1 MHSLFTHLIAISLV
15 LKSVDP
21 CVATSPGGTAT
32 TTAAP
37 SSCKNCLLS
46 ATEVIMISEG
56 TKAFTSDTIDTSGT
70 CAIRTSVCDGFSADS
85 GVLITFNEDEAGQN
99 NGTGQATSVLTCNTA
114 GQWTKD
120 GIVITAIE
128 CQSTP

>member
-1 MHSLFTHLIAISLV
+1 MHPLFTLLLIFTFL
-15 LKSVDP
+15 LKIADT

-37 SSCKNCLLS
+37 TGCQSCLLS
-46 ATEVIMISEG
+46 ATEIINISEG
-56 TKAFTSDTIDTSGT
+56 TKDFTSDTIDTSGT
-70 CAIRTSVCDGFSADS
+70 CAVRTSVCDGFSADS
-85 GVLITFNEDEAGQN
+85 GVLITFNRDEAGQN
-99 NGTGQATSVLTCNTA
+99 GGTGTVTSVLICNTA

>member
-1 MHSLFTHLIAISLV
+1 MHSVLTHFLV
-15 LKSVDP
+15 FCFIWKIVDP
-21 CVATSPGGTAT
+21 CVATSAGGVAT

-37 SSCKNCLLS
+37 STCQSCLLS
-46 ATEVIMISEG
+46 ATEIINISEG
-56 TKAFTSDTIDTSGT
+56 TKDFTSDTIDTSGT
-70 CAIRTSVCDGFSADS
+70 CAIRTSVCDGFSATS
-85 GVLITFNEDEAGQN
+85 QVLITFNYDQAGQN
-99 NGTGQATSVLTCNTA
+99 NGTGTATSVLICNDA